1 MELDRRRT
9 IAVRTAAAFDVRV
22 LGVDP
27 GLGCTGY
34 GLVEGQAGRLRI
46 REAGAIR
53 SRAKA
58 ELPERLAQI
67 HAAIAEV
74 LEEFQPDALALEE
87 LYSDY
92 DFPRTALLMAHARGA
107 ICLAAAQRKIPVWG
121 FPPSEVKNAIV
132 GHGRASKEQVQEMV
146 QRLFGLPQRPT
157 PNDVADALAIAVTGV
172 YRAPKAGG
180 LTAVR
185 NGAEATRRHGGLTE
199 GHGAKTEG
207 VAADDAD

>member
-1 MELDRRRT
+1 VGLDRRRT
-9 IAVRTAAAFDVRV
+9 IAVRTPGEFDVRV

-34 GLVEGQAGRLRI
+34 GLVESQAGRLRI

-53 SRAKA
+53 SQARA
-58 ELPERLAQI
+58 ELPDRLAQI
-67 HAAIAEV
+67 HAAI
-74 LEEFQPDALALEE
+74 LEE
-87 LYSDY
+87 LYSEY

-107 ICLAAAQRKIPVWG
+107 ICLAAAQHQIPVWG
-121 FPPSEVKNAIV
+121 FPPSEVKNAVV

-172 YRAPKAGG
+172 YRAPGHQSSAK
-180 LTAVR
+180 R
-185 NGAEATRRHGGLTE
+185 NGASALERRSEENARGGRSGRRCTTESTEDTE
-199 GHGAKTEG
+199 GARSSS
-207 VAADDAD
+207 

>member
-1 MELDRRRT
+1 MAESGRAARGSGS
-9 IAVRTAAAFDVRV
+9 AAFDVRV

-34 GLVEGQAGRLRI
+34 GLVESLAGRLRI

-53 SRAKA
+53 SQAKA

-67 HAAIAEV
+67 HEAIAEV
-74 LEEFQPDALALEE
+74 LEEFRPDALALEE
-87 LYSDY
+87 LYSEY
-92 DFPRTALLMAHARGA
+92 EFPRTALLMAHARGA

-146 QRLFGLPQRPT
+146 QHLFALPQRPT

-172 YRAPKAGG
+172 YRASQQRMTP
-180 LTAVR
+180 
-185 NGAEATRRHGGLTE
+185 EAKSHR
-199 GHGAKTEG
+199 
-207 VAADDAD
+207 

>member
-1 MELDRRRT
+1 MRT
-9 IAVRTAAAFDVRV
+9 SAAFDVRV

-34 GLVEGQAGRLRI
+34 GLVEGLAGRLRI

-53 SRAKA
+53 SQPKA
-58 ELPERLAQI
+58 ALPERLAQI

-87 LYSDY
+87 LYSEY

-132 GHGRASKEQVQEMV
+132 GNGRASKEQVQEMV

-157 PNDVADALAIAVTGV
+157 PNDVADALAIAVTGI
-172 YRAPKAGG
+172 YRAPKAGCLKG
-180 LTAVR
+180 DKR
-185 NGAEATRRHGGLTE
+185 DGGHPQDGT
-199 GHGAKTEG
+199 
-207 VAADDAD
+207 